1 LNVLAAAMRLP
12 SLFASRN
19 GKEAGVDIGE
29 PLRIYTVEPV
39 EDPVPRREPAP
50 APPQPKR
57 PAEEPDPARSA

>member
-1 LNVLAAAMRLP
+1 M
-12 SLFASRN
+12 
-19 GKEAGVDIGE
+19 DIGE